1 MKRKKVQKRKRRLT
15 MFGFALTLLVVSLMA
30 SIVSGL
36 FLRNYNNSLVMKIE
50 DTKRETALLNE
61 ENEQLSIDIQTLSSK
76 DRVYEIASAAGLE
89 KQENN
94 VQNVVKGE

>member
-50 DTKRETALLNE
+50 YTKRETALLNE

-89 KQENN
+89 KQDNN